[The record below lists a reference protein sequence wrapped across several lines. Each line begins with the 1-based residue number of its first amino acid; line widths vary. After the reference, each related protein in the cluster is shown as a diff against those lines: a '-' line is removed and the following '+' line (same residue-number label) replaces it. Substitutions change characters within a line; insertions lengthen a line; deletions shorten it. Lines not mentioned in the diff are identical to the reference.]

1 MMRYCLASRRK
12 VCFEDSAW
20 VLSVATIVAYK
31 LYYDEEIE
39 GLIDCFMGIMKVTR
53 KDLIDL

>member
-1 MMRYCLASRRK
+1 
-12 VCFEDSAW
+12 
-20 VLSVATIVAYK
+20 VATVVSYK

-39 GLIDCFMGIMKVTR
+39 GLIDCFMGIMHVEK